1 MSATICGQSLK
12 YEKIVPESLSNNILS
27 ITGMMRT
34 KMLSDRDYGTLLILT
49 SACIVTVKTEMVNIN
64 SW

>member
-1 MSATICGQSLK
+1 MSATICGLSLK

-49 SACIVTVKTEMVNIN
+49 SACIVTVKT
-64 SW
+64 

>member
-1 MSATICGQSLK
+1 MSATIYGLSLK

-49 SACIVTVKTEMVNIN
+49 SACIFTVKTQMVNIN

>member
-1 MSATICGQSLK
+1 MSATICGLSLK

-49 SACIVTVKTEMVNIN
+49 SNCIVTVKT
-64 SW
+64 